1 MYAMR
6 HAMRHGSSP
15 LDSLGLNS
23 SAMDS
28 SALDSSAMDSSAI
41 LYKTSQ
47 VLIVCY
53 DSYKQIPNKFTYY
66 VDVAVHVGKCI
77 QGPCSAV
84 PDIQS
89 IREYG
94 NFPNN

>member
-1 MYAMR
+1 
-6 HAMRHGSSP
+6 
-15 LDSLGLNS
+15 
-23 SAMDS
+23 MDS

-41 LYKTSQ
+41 LYTTSQ
-47 VLIVCY
+47 MLIVYCY
-53 DSYKQIPNKFTYY
+53 DSYKQNPNKCILH

-77 QGPCSAV
+77 QGPCSAL

-94 NFPNN
+94 NIPNS